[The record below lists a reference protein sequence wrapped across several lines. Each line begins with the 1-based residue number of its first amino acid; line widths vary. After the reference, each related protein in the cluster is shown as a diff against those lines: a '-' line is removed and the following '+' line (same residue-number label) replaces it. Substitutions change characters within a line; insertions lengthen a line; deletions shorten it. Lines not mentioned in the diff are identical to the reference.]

1 LVLYETER
9 GNRRVAYCSPPARAG
24 GVTTGM
30 PLAEVAALD
39 IQIPPCIEPHEPA
52 ADREALEALAGWC
65 QRFSPTVGLEEAAE
79 PESLLLDITGL
90 AHLFG
95 GEAAIAEQVIGAFAR
110 RGLAVRVAVADT
122 VGAAWAVAHFGTGS
136 LVPSGTTPAVLA
148 ALPVEALRL
157 PPKTVELLHGL
168 GVYRIEQLKRLPRDE
183 LSIRFGPRLLGRLD
197 QAMGRT
203 GEVIVSFRPPTDWR
217 TEWSLDYP
225 TTRRATIEAI
235 LEQLIGR
242 LAVRLRSADRG
253 AVRLECRL
261 QCRPADPLT
270 FAVGLFRPSAVA
282 GHLWS
287 LVRAPLERLRLVAPV
302 TAISVEAPIVAPL
315 PRQQRNLFPDGSAR
329 QHAVD
334 LAALIDRLGSRLGS
348 EAVTRVRLV
357 AEAQP
362 ERAYRYEPLTA
373 KRRRRASPDQSH
385 LLPRPLQ
392 LFWEPLALEM
402 VAMAPGGPPSRFH
415 LRGHVYRIAR
425 SWGPERIETGWWRGR
440 STDRDYYRVET
451 TTGHRLWLFRRL
463 ADNRWFLHGLFS

>member
-1 LVLYETER
+1 M
-9 GNRRVAYCSPPARAG
+9 AYCSAPARAG

-30 PLAEVAALD
+30 PLAEMAALD
-39 IQIPPCIEPHEPA
+39 MKTSPCIEPHEPT
-52 ADREALEALAGWC
+52 ADRDALEAVAGWC
-65 QRFSPTVGLEEAAE
+65 QRFSPTVGLEEAPQ

-95 GEAAIAEQVIGAFAR
+95 GEAALAEQVIGAFAR

-136 LVPSGTTPAVLA
+136 LVPSGAPPMVLA
-148 ALPVEALRL
+148 PLPVEALRL
-157 PPKTVELLHGL
+157 PPKTVELLHSL
-168 GVYRIEQLKRLPRDE
+168 GVYRIEPLERLPRDE
-183 LSIRFGPRLLGRLD
+183 LSTRFGPRLLQRLD

-203 GEVIVSFRPPTDWR
+203 GEVIVSHRPSAPWQ

-225 TTRRATIEAI
+225 TTRRATIEAV

-270 FAVGLFRPSAVA
+270 FAVGLFRPSAAA

-302 TAISVEAPIVAPL
+302 TAISVEAPIVARL
-315 PRQQRNLFPDGSAR
+315 PRQQRNLFPDGSGR

-348 EAVTRVRLV
+348 EAVLGVRLM
-357 AEAQP
+357 ADAQP
-362 ERAYRYEPLTA
+362 ERAYRCEPLTA
-373 KRRRRASPDQSH
+373 KRRRRRSAQRNDP
-385 LLPRPLQ
+385 LPRPLQ
-392 LFWEPLALEM
+392 LLWEPMPLEM
-402 VAMAPGGPPSRFH
+402 VAMAAGGPPSRFDLH
-415 LRGHVYRIAR
+415 GRVYRIAR

-463 ADNRWFLHGLFS
+463 ADSRWFLHGLFS